1 MLIFISDLHLTD
13 GSFDYKKDDPD
24 KHIPHDVSHEAFKL
38 FWDQVHRIY
47 TANKDDC
54 NIKEIKLVLLGDI
67 FEMRSTTKWV
77 KFDHNEDENPKMIK
91 YRPWKEDIA
100 SPSKVC
106 KEILEEILS
115 HNEKALRYLSPKK
128 FDEIEEDNGLK
139 ELIKTLG
146 KDKIKVEYVSGNHD
160 RLINFYDGDVLIKE
174 YIEGEL
180 GWSIPKVTED
190 QGFKFEDKELSILAD
205 HGHKID
211 FIDYHAS
218 DYKAAPIGALLSDL
232 LGRLMYHIQNENN
245 KELICFCMDIDNV
258 RPSSDR
264 FKWVVS
270 NINSL
275 SGDSLE
281 TLRKVLLTGI
291 QELREDADE
300 IFDFLYERVKGK
312 FKFLHKLL
320 LGIVG
325 IFTDKKKFLKKWI
338 IKILDKIEQSLRKE
352 KDLKTVFDYVQRL
365 MSKLMPKKKEKKE
378 QQDQDFHYYKRAEE
392 ESKKGY
398 SYVVFGHS
406 HRYKLIPLTVHKRK
420 MVFYFNSGTWK
431 KTVQKNLFP
440 LETKEPVF
448 QKWTRMTYITFFNWK
463 KQENRD
469 HIFDVWHGNLQTEEE
484 M

>member
-1 MLIFISDLHLTD
+1 MIIFISDLHLTD
-13 GSFDYKKDDPD
+13 GSFDYKKDDPEN
-24 KHIPHDVSHEAFKL
+24 HIPHDVSHEAFKL

-77 KFDHNEDENPKMIK
+77 EFDHNEDENPKKII

-100 SPSKVC
+100 NPSEVC

-115 HNEKALRYLSPKK
+115 HNEKTLRYLSPKK
-128 FDEIEEDNGLK
+128 FDEIKEDNGLR
-139 ELIKTLG
+139 ELMKTLG

-160 RLINFYDGDVLIKE
+160 RLINFYDEDVLIKK

-180 GWSIPKVTED
+180 GWSIPKVIED
-190 QGFKFEDKELSILAD
+190 QGFKFEDKEFSVLAD

-211 FIDYHAS
+211 FIDYHAN

-291 QELREDADE
+291 QELREDTDE
-300 IFDFLYERVKGK
+300 IFDFLYERIRGK

-320 LGIVG
+320 LGVIG
-325 IFTDKKKFLKKWI
+325 IFTDKKKWI
-338 IKILDKIEQSLRKE
+338 IKILDKIEQRLGKK

-378 QQDQDFHYYKRAEE
+378 EQDQDFHYYKRAEE

-398 SYVVFGHS
+398 SYVIFGHS
-406 HRYKLIPLTVHKRK
+406 HRYKLIPLTVHKGK
-420 MVFYFNSGTWK
+420 KVFYFNSGTWK

-440 LETKEPVF
+440 LKTKESVF
-448 QKWTRMTYITFFNWK
+448 QKWTRMTYITFFDWK
-463 KQENRD
+463 KQENKD
-469 HIFDVWHGNLQTEEE
+469 HIFDVWHGNLQTGDEV
-484 M
+484 